1 MDVWFVQ
8 SEGLGT
14 HRVDEIDALLRRTDG
29 FTWIDVP
36 QWDEAAER
44 LLADT
49 FQCHPLVLRACARRN
64 RVPTLHGYDRH
75 VLLVLH
81 APLAAGDGHVHLL
94 ELDQVVARRYLI
106 TTHGP
111 VNPVVDASEA
121 LRETEGVRARIEA
134 GRFHPASPAALS
146 HAISSAVV
154 RRQLDVVRD
163 VAERLPELEQQVM
176 AGDFRRPDE
185 LLERLFLIRHELLIA
200 RTMAAQSAEVWARM
214 ESLERLADQDE
225 RKLAGDL
232 REQFER
238 VRSIADGESQF
249 LFGVIDLYQT
259 RATTKMTLAME
270 RLAVI
275 AAVTLPVTAIASV
288 YGMNVIVN
296 DRTHVTQLLLVL
308 LLMAT
313 ISGLLLH
320 WTKRQGWW

>member
-1 MDVWFVQ
+1 M
-8 SEGLGT
+8 
-14 HRVDEIDALLRRTDG
+14 
-29 FTWIDVP
+29 
-36 QWDEAAER
+36 
-44 LLADT
+44 
-49 FQCHPLVLRACARRN
+49 VLRACARRN

-75 VLLVLH
+75 VLMVLH

-111 VNPVVDASEA
+111 VNPAVDASEA
-121 LRETEGVRARIEA
+121 LRETEGVRARIKA

-146 HAISSAVV
+146 HAISAAVV

-176 AGDFRRPDE
+176 AGDFRRPEE

-214 ESLERLADQDE
+214 ESLDRLTNGECHLGGGPGLVQVDHAEQE
-225 RKLAGDL
+225 LAFAVGD
-232 REQFER
+232 
-238 VRSIADGESQF
+238 
-249 LFGVIDLYQT
+249 
-259 RATTKMTLAME
+259 AME

-296 DRTHVTQLLLVL
+296 DRTHVAQLLLVL

-313 ISGLLLH
+313 ISGFLLH

>member
-1 MDVWFVQ
+1 MV
-8 SEGLGT
+8 
-14 HRVDEIDALLRRTDG
+14 I
-29 FTWIDVP
+29 
-36 QWDEAAER
+36 
-44 LLADT
+44 
-49 FQCHPLVLRACARRN
+49 RACARRN

-75 VLLVLH
+75 VFLVLH
-81 APLAAGDGHVHLL
+81 APLASRTGHVHML
-94 ELDQVVARRYLI
+94 ELDQIVARRYLI

-111 VNPVVDASEA
+111 LNPAVDAGEA
-121 LRETEGVRARIEA
+121 LRETAGVRARIEG
-134 GRFHPASPAALS
+134 GRLRPVSPAALS
-146 HAISSAVV
+146 HAIGSAIV

-176 AGDFRRPDE
+176 AGDFRRPDV

-200 RTMAAQSAEVWARM
+200 RTMAAQSSEVWARM
-214 ESLERLADQDE
+214 GSLARLVNAEE

-238 VRSIADGESQF
+238 VRSVADGESQF

-296 DRTHVTQLLLVL
+296 DTTHVTQLLLVL
-308 LLMAT
+308 MLMAT